1 MCGAPTPRCP
11 STIVPLAP
19 EVQDSKEAAA
29 ELRHDD
35 QQAALQQ
42 QHQHPSVRDCVP
54 HVLVLRTLRR
64 TIQRQTAPHPPCL
77 LCLYCMEIW
86 TRLSPLFFI
95 SPVHESTRCREDDQS
110 RGAPRPLPVAGKQIC
125 GCMRCAACCTW
136 IGRGLPDPFC
146 HHSFIASIVR
156 ST

>member
-1 MCGAPTPRCP
+1 VRRAYAPVPIDHRASSSRGARQQRGSCR
-11 STIVPLAP
+11 
-19 EVQDSKEAAA
+19 AAA
-29 ELRHDD
+29 RRPASGT
-35 QQAALQQ
+35 AAAT
-42 QHQHPSVRDCVP
+42 QHPSVRDCVP